1 MFSITNIKLNRIRVN
16 PSIAALIERSLLQ
29 EVSMNH
35 SFVHVEY
42 NTEHPGVARIE
53 GVVAGIKSLRANYGG
68 LARVLLA
75 GMAAALLLLAER
87 LMNDWAESH
96 GLVAWLVLWAVAFAA
111 LALLGP
117 TARSLANRLGTALD
131 GWARRRARRQAEERL
146 WALAQKDPRV
156 MAELQA
162 ARTRAEG

>member
-1 MFSITNIKLNRIRVN
+1 MD
-16 PSIAALIERSLLQ
+16 
-29 EVSMNH
+29 H

-42 NTEHPGVARIE
+42 KTEHAGVARME
-53 GVVAGIKSLRANYGG
+53 NVVAGIKTLSASYRG

-75 GMAAALLLLAER
+75 AMAAGLLLLAER
-87 LMNDWAESH
+87 LMDDWAEGH
-96 GLVAWLVLWAVAFAA
+96 ALAAWLVLWAVAFAA

-117 TARSLANRLGTALD
+117 AARSLAQRLGSALD
-131 GWARRRARRQAEERL
+131 AWARARARRQADERL

-162 ARTRAEG
+162 ARTRAEA

>member
-1 MFSITNIKLNRIRVN
+1 
-16 PSIAALIERSLLQ
+16 
-29 EVSMNH
+29 MNH

-53 GVVAGIKSLRANYGG
+53 GVVAGIKSLHAGYGG

-75 GMAAALLLLAER
+75 AMAAALLLLAER
-87 LMNDWAESH
+87 LMDTWADAH
-96 GLVAWLVLWAVAFAA
+96 GLAAGLLLWAVAFAA

-117 TARSLANRLGTALD
+117 AARSLAQRLGASLD
-131 GWARRRARRQAEERL
+131 AWARRQAQRRADERL

>member
-1 MFSITNIKLNRIRVN
+1 
-16 PSIAALIERSLLQ
+16 
-29 EVSMNH
+29 MNH

-42 NTEHPGVARIE
+42 KTEHPGLARIE
-53 GVVAGIKSLRANYGG
+53 GVVAGIQSLRASYGG

-75 GMAAALLLLAER
+75 AMAAALLLLAER
-87 LMNDWAESH
+87 LMDGWADAHE
-96 GLVAWLVLWAVAFAA
+96 LAAWLVLWAVAFAA

-117 TARSLANRLGTALD
+117 TARSLARRLGSALD
-131 GWARRRARRQAEERL
+131 AWARQRARRQADERL